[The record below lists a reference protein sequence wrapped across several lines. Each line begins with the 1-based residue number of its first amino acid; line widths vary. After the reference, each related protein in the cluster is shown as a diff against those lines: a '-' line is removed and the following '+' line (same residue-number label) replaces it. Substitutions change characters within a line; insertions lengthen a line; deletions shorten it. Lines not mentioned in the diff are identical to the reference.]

1 MHLTIEQGLAMTF
14 SITIPRLPPAEC
26 SPNSRVHWREKG
38 RAVAIAKDE
47 AIAAVKAQE
56 WSGPPVQAALI
67 HVSWGVKDKRKRDT
81 DNFVART
88 KPFMDGIV
96 IAGVIADDSRFH
108 VRYQYGWHEAK
119 RFETVITIEPDPIE
133 EAI

>member
-1 MHLTIEQGLAMTF
+1 MTTF

-38 RAVAIAKDE
+38 KAVAIAKDE

-56 WSGPPVQAALI
+56 WSGPPVQSALI
-67 HVSWGVKDKRKRDT
+67 QVSWGVKDKRKRDT

-108 VRYQYGWHEAK
+108 VRYQYGWHEAE
-119 RFETVITIEPDPIE
+119 RSETVITISE
-133 EAI
+133 EA

>member
-67 HVSWGVKDKRKRDT
+67 LVSWAVKDKR
-81 DNFVART
+81 
-88 KPFMDGIV
+88 
-96 IAGVIADDSRFH
+96 
-108 VRYQYGWHEAK
+108 
-119 RFETVITIEPDPIE
+119 
-133 EAI
+133 

>member
-1 MHLTIEQGLAMTF
+1 MTTF

-38 RAVAIAKDE
+38 KAVAIAKDE

-67 HVSWGVKDKRKRDT
+67 HVSWGVNDKRKRDT

-108 VRYQYGWHEAK
+108 VRYQYGWHESK
-119 RFETVITIEPDPIE
+119 TPETVINIEVDSFK
-133 EAI
+133 EA

>member
-88 KPFMDGIV
+88 KPFIDGIV
-96 IAGVIADDSRFH
+96 QVGVLADDSRFH
-108 VRYQYGWHEAK
+108 VRYQYGWHAAK
-119 RFETVITIEPDPIE
+119 RFETVITIDPDPIE